1 MGNRDGARLGGFG
14 RGNTFGWGVV
24 QGSRGVKAVLV
35 SGEGG
40 FPAEAGGVL
49 V

>member
-24 QGSRGVKAVLV
+24 QGSGGGE
-35 SGEGG
+35 SGSR
-40 FPAEAGGVL
+40 VW
-49 V
+49 